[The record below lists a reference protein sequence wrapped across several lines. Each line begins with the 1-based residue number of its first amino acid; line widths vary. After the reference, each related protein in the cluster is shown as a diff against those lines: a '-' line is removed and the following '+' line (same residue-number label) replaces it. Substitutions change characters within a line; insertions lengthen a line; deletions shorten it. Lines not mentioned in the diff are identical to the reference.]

1 MPGYDVQRR
10 ARRGRG
16 GILLPFQGGAD
27 RAPACDLTA
36 RSVRKAFPRSLR
48 FLRVTLA
55 ILWVSVPRAQTAPQ
69 TPARPAPVFKSA
81 TELVT
86 VNVVVRDRSGAV
98 VRGLTQG
105 DFAITED
112 DKPQTIA
119 SFDFEELDRADAGAA
134 PPAASEGGVILPRKP
149 AEAARAPDAATPAA
163 PVVDMHGRR
172 LIVLFFDLSSMQPE
186 ELQRA
191 VQAAHDYVDQKLS
204 PSDLIA
210 VASFSTSLQ
219 VAQDFTAD
227 RALLDAAID
236 GYGGAGA
243 QGFDAGTTGDAEG
256 TPDTGTAFT
265 PDDTEFNIFNT
276 DRRLDA
282 LQTLSDALAGIE
294 QKKSV
299 IYFSSGMGQTGQ
311 DNQVELRRTVDRATR
326 ANVSIY
332 AADMRGLQ
340 ALVPGGDAS
349 QASTRGVSAFSGA
362 STRSQ
367 ADSLAGSQDTLSTM
381 AEDTGGRAFFDS
393 NAFGQVFDR
402 VVADTSAY
410 YVLGYSSTNPARD
423 GRFRRIKVRV
433 KRTDVKLEYRS
444 GYYAPRDF
452 AHSTKDDREQQLQD
466 ELMADLSATDL
477 SAYVSSAYFRLA
489 DNRYYVPISVVV
501 PGYQVPITRNSDRS
515 HASVDVLGLVRDEQ
529 RRPVGRIRGTV
540 RLAAAQADDL
550 ARKTIQYQ
558 TGLEMPPG
566 RYHVKVIVRENQN
579 GTIGSYETDLVV
591 PDLTRDA
598 VKLSSIVV
606 GTQMEAGAKNDDR
619 NPLAH
624 DGQELVPNVTHVI
637 SGARHLY
644 FYYELYDPAHASSA
658 GSAAPIKVMTN
669 IAFFHGRVR
678 AFETPLVEA
687 TALTAADRKTTVFRF
702 DVPAAS
708 LPPGLYTCQ
717 VNVIDDVAGT
727 FAFPRLQLYVRR

>member
-1 MPGYDVQRR
+1 MAVHDATTRSTQRECL
-10 ARRGRG
+10 AGRV
-16 GILLPFQGGAD
+16 LP
-27 RAPACDLTA
+27 
-36 RSVRKAFPRSLR
+36 SLR
-48 FLRVTLA
+48 MAFAIVLA
-55 ILWVSVPRAQTAPQ
+55 VGVVSPRAQTPAPAAQ
-69 TPARPAPVFKSA
+69 APVFRSG

-86 VNVVVRDRSGAV
+86 VNVVVRDRNGAV
-98 VRGLTQG
+98 VRGLTQR
-105 DFAITED
+105 DFTITED
-112 DKPQTIA
+112 GKPQTIT
-119 SFDFEELDRADAGAA
+119 SFDFEELDRDVPAPATEPEVVLPKKPAAA
-134 PPAASEGGVILPRKP
+134 PAPNVPAP
-149 AEAARAPDAATPAA
+149 AP

-191 VQAAHDYVDQKLS
+191 VKAAHDYVDQKLS

-210 VASFSTSLQ
+210 VTSFSTSLQ

-227 RALLDAAID
+227 RALLDTAID
-236 GYGGAGA
+236 AYGGANA
-243 QGFDAGTTGDAEG
+243 QGFEAGTTGDAEG

-299 IYFSSGMGQTGQ
+299 IYFSSGMSQSGQ

-332 AADMRGLQ
+332 AADMRGLT
-340 ALVPGGDAS
+340 ALVPGGDAT
-349 QASTRGVSAFSGA
+349 QASTRGTSAFSGG

-367 ADSLAGSQDTLSTM
+367 VDALAGSQDTLSTM

-393 NAFGQVFDR
+393 NSFGQVFDR

-410 YVLGYSSTNPARD
+410 YVLGFSSTNPARD
-423 GRFRRIKVRV
+423 GRFRRIDVRV
-433 KRTDVKLEYRS
+433 ARPDVRLEYRS

-466 ELMADLSATDL
+466 QLLSDLSATDL
-477 SAYVSSAYFRLA
+477 SAYVSAAYFRIA

-501 PGYQVPITRNSDRS
+501 PGYQVPITRTSDKS
-515 HASVDVLGLVRDEQ
+515 HASIDVLGLVSDE
-529 RRPVGRIRGTV
+529 RHRPMGRIRDTV
-540 RLAAAQADDL
+540 KLAADQADEL
-550 ARKTIQYQ
+550 KRKTIQYE

-566 RYHVKVIVRENQN
+566 RYHVKVVVRENQN
-579 GTIGSYETDLVV
+579 GTLGSYETDVVV
-591 PDLTRDA
+591 PDLKTDTKSEA

-606 GTQMEAGAKNDDR
+606 GTQLQAGAKKDDH
-619 NPLAH
+619 NPLAR
-624 DGQELVPNVTHVI
+624 DGRELVPNVTHVV
-637 SGARHLY
+637 SGAQHLY
-644 FYYELYDPAHASSA
+644 FYYELYDPAHAQEGGPA
-658 GSAAPIKVMTN
+658 EPIKVMTS
-669 IAFFHGRVR
+669 IAFFRGRVR
-678 AFETPLVEA
+678 AFETPVVEA
-687 TALTAADRKTTVFRF
+687 TSLTAADRKTAIFQF

-717 VNVIDDVAGT
+717 VNVIDDAAGT
-727 FAFPRLQLYVRR
+727 FAFRRLQLFVRR

>member
-1 MPGYDVQRR
+1 VIAFMVCV
-10 ARRGRG
+10 
-16 GILLPFQGGAD
+16 GA
-27 RAPACDLTA
+27 
-36 RSVRKAFPRSLR
+36 
-48 FLRVTLA
+48 
-55 ILWVSVPRAQTAPQ
+55 PRAQT
-69 TPARPAPVFKSA
+69 PVQPPTVFRSG

-86 VNVVVRDRSGAV
+86 VNVVVRDKNGAV
-98 VRGLTQG
+98 VRGLTQR
-105 DFAITED
+105 DFTIAED
-112 DKPQTIA
+112 GKPQTIT
-119 SFDFEELDRADAGAA
+119 SFDFEELDRADVPA
-134 PPAASEGGVILPRKP
+134 PPVEPQVILPKKP
-149 AEAARAPDAATPAA
+149 ATAAPIPNAPAPAA

-191 VQAAHDYVDQKLS
+191 VKSAHDYVDQKLS
-204 PSDLIA
+204 SSDVIA
-210 VASFSTSLQ
+210 VTSFSTSLQ

-236 GYGGAGA
+236 AYGGANA
-243 QGFDAGTTGDAEG
+243 QGFEEGTTGDSEG
-256 TPDTGTAFT
+256 TPDNGTAFT

-299 IYFSSGMGQTGQ
+299 IYFSSGMGQNGQ

-332 AADMRGLQ
+332 AADMRGLT
-340 ALVPGGDAS
+340 ALVPGGDAT
-349 QASTRGVSAFSGA
+349 QASTRGTSAFSGA

-367 ADSLAGSQDTLSTM
+367 VDSLAGSQDTLSTM

-393 NAFGQVFDR
+393 NSFGQVFDR
-402 VVADTSAY
+402 VVSDTSAY
-410 YVLGYSSTNPARD
+410 YVLGFSSTNPARD
-423 GRFRRIKVRV
+423 GRFRRINVRV
-433 KRTDVKLEYRS
+433 ARPDVKLEYRS

-466 ELMADLSATDL
+466 QLLSDLSATDL
-477 SAYVSSAYFRLA
+477 SAYVSAAYFRLA

-501 PGYQVPITRNSDRS
+501 PGYQVPTTRTSDKS
-515 HASVDVLGLVRDEQ
+515 HASVDVLGLVSDER
-529 RRPVGRIRGTV
+529 RRPMGRIRDTV
-540 RLAAAQADDL
+540 KLAADQADEL
-550 ARKTIQYQ
+550 KRKTIQYE

-566 RYHVKVIVRENQN
+566 RYHLKVVVRENQN

-591 PDLTRDA
+591 PDLKTDAKSDA

-606 GTQMEAGAKNDDR
+606 GTQLQTGVKKDGG
-619 NPLAH
+619 NPLAR
-624 DGQELVPNVTHVI
+624 GGRELVPNVTHVV
-637 SGARHLY
+637 SGAQHLY
-644 FYYELYDPAHASSA
+644 FYYELYDPAHAA
-658 GSAAPIKVMTN
+658 GGSPAEPINVMTS
-669 IAFFHGRVR
+669 IAFFRGRVR
-678 AFETPLVEA
+678 AFETPVVEA
-687 TALTAADRKTTVFRF
+687 TSLTAADRKAAVFQF

-717 VNVIDDVAGT
+717 VNVIDDTAGT
-727 FAFPRLQLYVRR
+727 FAFPRLQLFVRR